1 MHIPLL
7 AHMAAFASIVPALIG
22 LLRIK
27 TLMPGLKLVLALFLV
42 NVFSIGLQ
50 LALNLR
56 GQNNL
61 WISHI
66 YGFIE
71 LVTLIFVFSTWIS
84 RVDMRR
90 FMRGAIVVYAALWVA
105 SMIFLER
112 FDQSPFYAALMA
124 RILFTGTSIYTL
136 HSLSNESKVII
147 YRDPRFW
154 IAAGMLIASTG
165 SLMFYALRSV
175 IEKLPREGLEVAYSI
190 HWIIIILANMFYTTG
205 FLCKAQ
211 PQNSGGQLELAQ

>member
-1 MHIPLL
+1 MRIPLL
-7 AHMAAFASIVPALIG
+7 AHIAAFASIVPALAG

-27 TLMPGLKLVLALFLV
+27 TIMPGLRLVLVLFLV
-42 NVFSIGLQ
+42 NVSCIGLQ
-50 LALNLR
+50 LFLSLR

-71 LVTLIFVFSTWIS
+71 LVALTFVFSTWIS
-84 RVDMRR
+84 RVDVRS
-90 FMRGAIVVYAALWVA
+90 FMRGAIVVYAVFWVA
-105 SMIFLER
+105 SKIFLES
-112 FDQSPFYAALMA
+112 FDQSPFYTALIA
-124 RILFTGTSIYTL
+124 RILLTGTSVYTL
-136 HSLSNESKVII
+136 HSLSNESKVIV

-165 SLMFYALRSV
+165 SLMFYALRTV

-190 HWIIIILANMFYTTG
+190 HWIIIILANIFYATA
-205 FLCKAQ
+205 FLWKAR
-211 PQNSGGQLELAQ
+211 PLNSGGQLELAQ